1 MRKGIRWHIIARVR
15 TCHIPARV
23 GKWILPES
31 MQTSER
37 DYLCVYP
44 DKGRDFDGY
53 YLTWALIPF
62 REIAA

>member
-1 MRKGIRWHIIARVR
+1 MHA
-15 TCHIPARV
+15 
-23 GKWILPES
+23 
-31 MQTSER
+31 SER